1 MFLQVSAEREDL
13 LLANMAT
20 ALLDFAEEARLKF
33 PPPPPKKKKK
43 NKYDLSD
50 SESDEEDESVVE
62 EQDHEQPPNEGM
74 IN

>member
-1 MFLQVSAEREDL
+1 MQAGEICAI
-13 LLANMAT
+13 LANMAT

-50 SESDEEDESVVE
+50 SESDEEDESVAE
-62 EQDHEQPPNEGM
+62 EHDQEQPPNEGM